1 MRERSIFE
9 LTQAKLRGT
18 PVNDKK
24 PEEIKVAQGEAKKE
38 LVLGQ

>member
-9 LTQAKLRGT
+9 LTQAKLKGAAVSVHKT
-18 PVNDKK
+18 
-24 PEEIKVAQGEAKKE
+24 EEIKVALGDAKRE

>member
-9 LTQAKLRGT
+9 LTQAKLRGAS
-18 PVNDKK
+18 VNDKK
-24 PEEIKVAQGEAKKE
+24 PEEIKVAQGDAKKE